1 MAYAVVPT
9 LLLQAPRSAAPA
21 APTPTVSQVSASAKA
36 HKPQQHMGYVHSL
49 QSELPVQHRQTL
61 ALRANALVI
70 KLLQEHALHYRLD
83 RPVSPQHSVL
93 LTVSALYL

>member
-36 HKPQQHMGYVHSL
+36 HKHKGFVHSL
-49 QSELPVQHRQTL
+49 PSALPAQHRQTL
-61 ALRANALVI
+61 VLRANALVL
-70 KLLQEHALHYRLD
+70 K
-83 RPVSPQHSVL
+83 P
-93 LTVSALYL
+93 